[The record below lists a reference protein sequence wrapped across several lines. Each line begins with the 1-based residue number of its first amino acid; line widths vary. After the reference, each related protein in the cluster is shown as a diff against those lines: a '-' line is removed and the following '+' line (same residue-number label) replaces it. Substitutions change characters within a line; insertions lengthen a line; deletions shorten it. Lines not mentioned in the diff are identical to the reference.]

1 MHQNPNSTNNP
12 GPATNSNKTHIV
24 SSHPWWRGIGHD
36 GFSQNMLGESMTDI
50 TTEQQANGDSGSKT
64 SKLQVKSGPD
74 EGTEANREIKVIAM
88 SQSDGK
94 FGEQQSQQYTASIV
108 HQPVGEC
115 VTPPTQ
121 LELVRHNI
129 ACVSYPFSDSYYGGV
144 VPACGP
150 QALPYLHE
158 SRHLHAMRRP
168 RGCGGRFLNTKKVD
182 ARASNADSGNNS
194 TVTVSTHP
202 TNSTSSTSMF
212 SQNMTSGN
220 SSSGQMQQHK
230 YSTSNGS
237 GCYSQHQGFQLFRYN
252 PLLDD
257 SVKRGDFSGQKSER
271 NRALTIT

>member
-150 QALPYLHE
+150 QALVHSHCVGLQQARMALPLEMAEEPVYVNAKQYHGIL
-158 SRHLHAMRRP
+158 RR
-168 RGCGGRFLNTKKVD
+168 RQIRAKAELEKKLIKV
-182 ARASNADSGNNS
+182 RKLGIS
-194 TVTVSTHP
+194 V
-202 TNSTSSTSMF
+202 
-212 SQNMTSGN
+212 
-220 SSSGQMQQHK
+220 QQ
-230 YSTSNGS
+230 GS
-237 GCYSQHQGFQLFRYN
+237 FMIIY
-252 PLLDD
+252 
-257 SVKRGDFSGQKSER
+257 
-271 NRALTIT
+271 